1 MKSSLSLYFLF
12 FSLIGSSQTSDTSID
27 SLKLYKSE
35 PVTIYPRDYM
45 HKYNMMKKI
54 IVKVYP
60 WALHS
65 ADMLDEINNNAA
77 AIEKRRKLN
86 HYYKDAYKDLKDE
99 FKYSFYELTTSE
111 GIVLMKLVHRETGL
125 TVYEI
130 AEKYRG
136 KSNAEIFD
144 VMGKLFD
151 QDINIKYD
159 PTGVDKIAEHV
170 ITDIQSGLIPFNDEV
185 VTLNKQE
192 FKVEQAEDKERRKVN
207 HDKAEK
213 MRQDKKN
220 QKRQDKKDLRK
231 KDK

>member
-1 MKSSLSLYFLF
+1 MKSSLILF
-12 FSLIGSSQTSDTSID
+12 VLLFSLIGSSQTSNPSND
-27 SLKLYKSE
+27 SLKLYESA
-35 PVTIYPRDYM
+35 PVDIYPRDYM

-77 AIEKRRKLN
+77 AIEKRRKQN
-86 HYYKDAYKDLKDE
+86 KYYKDAYKDLKDE

-111 GIVLMKLVHRETGL
+111 GVVLMKLVHRETGM

-151 QDINIKYD
+151 QDINVKYD

-170 ITDIQSGLIPFNDEV
+170 IRDIQSGLIPFDDAV
-185 VTLNKQE
+185 VTFDKQE
-192 FKVEQAEDKERRKVN
+192 YKVENAKDKEQRKIN
-207 HDKAEK
+207 HEKAQK
-213 MRQDKKN
+213 MRHDSKLK
-220 QKRQDKKDLRK
+220 KRQLKKDQRK
-231 KDK
+231 ND